1 MELPFKS
8 EELKLAWEEWLLERK
23 DRKLKKYTDRGMK
36 AAISHLLELANR
48 DEMIAVQIINQSIA
62 QGWQGLF
69 ELKNKQNGFNQSS
82 KLGTSAARVEALKKW

>member
-36 AAISHLLELANR
+36 AVTTHLLEISGHNEQVAI
-48 DEMIAVQIINQSIA
+48 EIINQSIT